1 MVEPVD
7 IPNFAGDR
15 AGAIVER
22 QRAYQKNQRSIEKAK
37 ASMKSEIDSIK
48 NRYEGYI
55 NRLEENNDE
64 IKAELY
70 GFIDVD
76 AGETSVTTSLGNVQ
90 ARLTKS
96 SWKWPS
102 ASKMRS
108 IAKHLPVSYVK
119 TKQVIEVDKDK
130 LKKACVVHNGRA
142 YFKDTGELVDNN
154 IVITPGGQPTVT
166 IRPNKGAE

>member
-7 IPNFAGDR
+7 VPHFAGDR

-22 QRAYQKNQRSIEKAK
+22 QRAYRKNVDSIEQAK
-37 ASMKSEIDSIK
+37 ASMKSEVEAVKD
-48 NRYEGYI
+48 RYEGYI
-55 NRLEENNDE
+55 DKLEKNNEE

-90 ARLTKS
+90 ARVTKP

-102 ASKMRS
+102 ASKMKK
-108 IAKHLPVSYVK
+108 IAQKLPINYTE
-119 TKQVIEVDKDK
+119 TKQVVEVNKDK
-130 LKKACVVHNGRA
+130 LKEACVVHNGKA
-142 YFKDTGELVDNN
+142 YFKDTGELVDDA
-154 IVITPGGQPTVT
+154 ISIIPGGQPTVT
-166 IRPNKGAE
+166 MRPNKEAK

>member
-48 NRYEGYI
+48 NRYEGY
-55 NRLEENNDE
+55 

-142 YFKDTGELVDNN
+142 YFKDTGELVDDN